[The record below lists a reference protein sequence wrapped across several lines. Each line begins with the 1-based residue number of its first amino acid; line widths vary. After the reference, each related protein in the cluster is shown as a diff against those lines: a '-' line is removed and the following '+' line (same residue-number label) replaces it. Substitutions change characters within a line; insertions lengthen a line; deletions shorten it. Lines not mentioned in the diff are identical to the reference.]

1 MLEILIYYAIPNFV
15 MFGGL
20 YALAK
25 YIENATWYFIENYD
39 ENLMQFSDLVS
50 KQKH

>member
-1 MLEILIYYAIPNFV
+1 MLEILIYYVVPNV
-15 MFGGL
+15 AMFGGL

-39 ENLMQFSDLVS
+39 EVHKTLESYRI
-50 KQKH
+50 